1 MIDSFNND
9 ICFIANLI
17 PVPTTYPS
25 TYLPYLLSCNHYLGH
40 ILKKGGNPSSSK
52 AKDDDSDS
60 DSDSSSSSLQLSI
73 LRSEGVA
80 ADDDDG
86 APAFHVFGSI
96 QAIEQYDL
104 ITKKTIARFKNQTT
118 AAASV
123 GGQKGCINMCVLG
136 KQDKYK
142 KFGWRFAERR
152 RRTDDTNISGLWASA
167 SSSSRSSSKG

>member
-1 MIDSFNND
+1 MKGR
-9 ICFIANLI
+9 NLGS
-17 PVPTTYPS
+17 S
-25 TYLPYLLSCNHYLGH
+25 TDKN
-40 ILKKGGNPSSSK
+40 
-52 AKDDDSDS
+52 DDSDR
-60 DSDSSSSSLQLSI
+60 DNESSSSSYQPYI
-73 LRSEGVA
+73 AGPGGA
-80 ADDDDG
+80 ADAG
-86 APAFHVFGSI
+86 ASRTVYHVFGSCHVV
-96 QAIEQYDL
+96 EQYDL